1 MNKQEAPQMRMKT
14 VFHADLSDAHEGEDY
29 WLQACGKRYLLV
41 PHTGQTRAAAQAASS
56 RLAALSDH
64 CLTHYTQEPAD
75 LPADRVVRVHIK
87 HTLRN
92 QPNARGKAGL
102 GNVAIHI
109 PPPQAMSGAHATAK
123 TAYQV
128 QIDYVSTAKA
138 LVFHHADLINAD
150 PTVTTTIYD
159 YMDNNQAIS
168 DQFETLALQMRQMG
182 PPGEASGWAILAPY
196 TPPAS
201 DLKGCDGKTTYYQAQ
216 PTPSIITAA
225 GPVTT
230 AMMLATKNDMSL
242 SGKKWTLQPGTA
254 VQAVSSDEVEL
265 CLAARIEAG
274 TSDNWQAALG
284 STDTAHGLDAA
295 IRVLDSGK
303 RQIQLTMNNTYIR
316 YLAAYIRFFDALGN
330 AISAPSWSID
340 DAGIIYKAI
349 CGLDIQYD
357 DLRFLGYLQ
366 PVNNVMAIPI
376 NSDPGVLQVSLTFP
390 ENAVSAAIY
399 ASGLGTGSDD
409 WPKTPI
415 VGGIMTGC
423 LNLGVPAFML
433 AFGTAAQAYK
443 PLYDIVN
450 GLMSNT
456 KFLAA
461 VIVGGIAYFGA
472 QFGTSAA
479 NKQMNWHAFSSLA
492 QVLFDPA
499 ATKVL
504 VWVEAQMAAE
514 EVVDEIPFAGWIVLA
529 LDIATGIAQIAE
541 TIVEVAT
548 SSWNIPNSISTSIT
562 TTVNVHPDPRHGTF
576 PQPPAGQ
583 GASLT
588 VKLIYQSQSRPTVIV
603 TTPVPAGSTATTLTA
618 LFPNNTLGGQVKLE
632 ADYYI
637 GTWLAGKAT
646 TGLMNNDEAD
656 VARIDM
662 HLVQLPVPLTA
673 NSVYIHSSLLTYQ
686 NNAYAWQPTAT
697 APTATISAT
706 NTSSTGNAISVWSG
720 LTLSQRYGM
729 IGMAWKAAGMGI
741 TSCVSGQG
749 GQLFA
754 IQNIDIPG
762 MPMNSVEF
770 PVCGLDGQSLLVY
783 DPYPPKFLM
792 QNGQWVIGANG
803 NPEPDPNDKPL
814 GEYYVDPRKANNDP
828 TLDGGFHLRKV
839 VLSPAAP
846 FDMGSNQLS
855 YGRFQFQP
863 DSVAL
868 HPSGYAIAVS
878 TQYSKIQIGAL
889 VPDGANDG
897 DVPMARVYAGEAQV
911 PDRPGL
917 LFHPVAV
924 SCAYDGTVLVLEDT
938 KSSDT
943 ISPVVLARVQ
953 AFDLNGNPVN
963 RFFDDTGA
971 PSAFLE
977 LSTTGD
983 NTYLDIAAVGDQAM
997 TYIYILYYSGDGAN
1011 ASDYHM
1017 SIYQY
1022 GATAPASNPLVTT
1035 DNLAAARL
1043 SVDMWHTLYA
1053 LNYAMV
1059 TDGNGNPA
1067 GPKSATTG
1075 PGGRTVP
1082 SVSEWLPPVPT
1093 D

>member
-1 MNKQEAPQMRMKT
+1 MDTQQPLVRMKT
-14 VFHADLSDAHEGEDY
+14 VFHADLSDAHAGEDY
-29 WLQACGKRYLLV
+29 WVQACGKRYPLV
-41 PHTGQTRAAAQAASS
+41 PHTDQTRAAAKAASK
-56 RLAALSDH
+56 RLAATPDSQ
-64 CLTHYTQEPAD
+64 LTHFTQDAVD
-75 LPADRVVRVHIK
+75 LPAGRVVRVHIK

-92 QPNARGKAGL
+92 QPNAKGNAGL
-102 GNVAIHI
+102 GHVAIHN
-109 PPPQAMSGAHATAK
+109 PPPAALSGAHSTAATAH
-123 TAYQV
+123 QD

-150 PTVTTTIYD
+150 PTVTTAIYN
-159 YMDNNQAIS
+159 YMDNDQAIS
-168 DQFETLALQMRQMG
+168 DQFQALALQMRQMG
-182 PPGEASGWAILAPY
+182 PPGEASGWATLLPY

-201 DLKGCDGKTTYYQAQ
+201 DLKGCDGKTTYYMSQ
-216 PTPSIITAA
+216 PTPTIMTAA
-225 GPVTT
+225 GPATT
-230 AMMLATKNDMSL
+230 AIMLATKNDMKL
-242 SGKKWTLQPGTA
+242 AGKKWTLQPGTA
-254 VQAVSSDEVEL
+254 VQSAANDPQTMR
-265 CLAARIEAG
+265 LAARIDTAEA
-274 TSDNWQAALG
+274 DNWQAALG
-284 STDTAHGLDAA
+284 STDTAHGLNAQ
-295 IRVLDSGK
+295 IKVLDSTK

-316 YLAAYIRFFDALGN
+316 YLGAYIRFFDASGK
-330 AISAPSWSID
+330 AIKVPNWTID
-340 DAGIIYKAI
+340 DPGIIYNAVRELSI
-349 CGLDIQYD
+349 DYD
-357 DLRFLGYLQ
+357 DLRYLGYLQ
-366 PVNNVMAIPI
+366 PVNNIMAIPI
-376 NSDPGVLQVSLTFP
+376 FSDPGVLQVNITFP
-390 ENAVSAAIY
+390 ANAVSAAIY
-399 ASGLGTGSDD
+399 GSGLGTGSDD

-461 VIVGGIAYFGA
+461 VILGGTAYFGA

-492 QVLFDPA
+492 SVLFDPA
-499 ATKVL
+499 ATKIL

-529 LDIATGIAQIAE
+529 IDIATGIAQIAE
-541 TIVEVAT
+541 TITEVAT
-548 SSWNIPNSISTSIT
+548 SPWNIPNSIATSIT
-562 TTVNVHPDPRHGTF
+562 TTVNVHPDPRHKAF

-583 GASLT
+583 SASLT
-588 VKLIYQSQSRPTVIV
+588 VKMIYQNQARPTVVV
-603 TTPVPAGSTATTLTA
+603 TTPVPAGSTAPVLSA
-618 LFPNNTLGGQVKLE
+618 LFPNNTLGGQVKFE

-646 TGLMNNDEAD
+646 TGVIDNDEAD
-656 VARIDM
+656 VADIEM
-662 HLVQLPVPLTA
+662 FLVQYPVPLDSK
-673 NSVYIHSSLLTYQ
+673 SVYVHSSLLTYQ
-686 NNAYAWQPTAT
+686 NNAYVWQPTGT
-697 APTATISAT
+697 APTATVSAT
-706 NTSSTGNAISVWSG
+706 DTSSSGNAISVWSG

-729 IGMAWKAAGMGI
+729 VGMAWKAAGMGI

-754 IQNIDIPG
+754 MQNIDIPG
-762 MPMNSVEF
+762 VAMADVEF
-770 PVCGLDGQSLLVY
+770 PVCGLDGQTLLVY

-792 QNGQWVIGANG
+792 KNGNWVLGPNG
-803 NPEPDPNDKPL
+803 NPQPDPNDAPL

-828 TLDGGFHLRKV
+828 TEDGGFHLRKV
-839 VLSPAAP
+839 VLSPATP
-846 FDMGSNQLS
+846 FNMGSNQLS

-863 DSVAL
+863 DSIAL
-868 HPSGYAIAVS
+868 HPSGFAIAVS

-889 VPDGANDG
+889 VLAGDTDAN
-897 DVPMARVYAGEAQV
+897 VPMARVYAGQAQV
-911 PDRPGL
+911 PGRPGL

-924 SCAYDGTVLVLEDT
+924 TCAYDGTVLVLEDT
-938 KSSDT
+938 KSSDSV
-943 ISPVVLARVQ
+943 SPIVLARVQ

-963 RFFDDTGA
+963 RFFDGTGA
-971 PSAFLE
+971 PSAFLD

-983 NTYLDIAAVGDQAM
+983 NTYLDIAAVGDQTM
-997 TYIYILYYSGDGAN
+997 TYIYILYYTGDGSS

-1017 SIYQY
+1017 AIYQY
-1022 GATAPASNPLVTT
+1022 GATAPATNPLVTT
-1035 DNLAAARL
+1035 DNLAAAKL

-1059 TDGNGNPA
+1059 TDGKGNPA

-1093 D
+1093 T